1 MADRRQEDYD
11 RDFAA
16 MVSGIEMDPLP
27 QQSNTPTEPA
37 ELPEPP
43 DFRTRR
49 TPESRRPVVDDFNLS
64 EALERVEPEEPDPA
78 EYVPPP
84 LPPMRA
90 PRGAALVGWL
100 CAAYV
105 LVAVLLTAFG
115 VPLPGWAGWAAVV
128 AFVAAIGI
136 GWRSLPKH
144 RDPRDGD
151 GAVV

>member
-27 QQSNTPTEPA
+27 QQSPSPTDTT
-37 ELPEPP
+37 ELAEPP
-43 DFRTRR
+43 DFRIRR
-49 TPESRRPVVDDFNLS
+49 GVTPPRRIEDFNLS
-64 EALERVEPEEPDPA
+64 EALERAEPDEPDPS
-78 EYVPPP
+78 EYQPPP
-84 LPPMRA
+84 LPPMRR
-90 PRGAALVGWL
+90 PRGLPLFGWL

-105 LVAVLLTAFG
+105 LAALVLTIVG
-115 VPLPGWAGWAAVV
+115 VRLPSWAGWAAVV
-128 AFVAAIGI
+128 AFVAAVVI

-144 RDPRDGD
+144 RDPGDGD